1 MNDQRISLTRIIAIN
16 WYGFRQ
22 ILDLSNHTLV
32 AGAFGSGKSALL
44 DLIQYV
50 MLGERWRPNRA
61 AAGSARGRSLVSYC
75 LCDTNTSRDGRGNEP
90 HYTRRTG
97 VTLVGLEFTWP
108 GDGKKQPRRET
119 WAIRLQYAGPTAEPR
134 RTYFM
139 IPARLEWSEIAPD
152 GKMLDEDEFRSYV
165 RREYGR
171 DASGRDCIF
180 AEHRLFRAEMA
191 TPRHLWFD
199 QDQFEKTFPK
209 AIAFELED
217 DVEKFIREFI
227 LEESPID
234 VKEVRS
240 AIGAYRETQARLE
253 QQMDEAAS
261 LRKVCE
267 HHKVYEVAARESAI
281 FNHLALAVEQERL
294 EELVRRHTD
303 ELAALREK
311 HRNDNAEFDTKVA
324 SKERL
329 EVEFREFRLDAG
341 DDELRQKLSE
351 QKTRRDEQRALLEA
365 QRSVRDRLR
374 QLRFRWSNWLKSG
387 AELKLEGLFEAL
399 SIDHSLLERLAAP
412 DEQEGLASIGP
423 LARRFNELFQAIG
436 SLLEPR
442 KRALESM
449 NARVREIAGQLERLE
464 QGEMPGAF
472 PLFQAIKARL
482 AHSSTPPE
490 QLCRLIEV
498 KPEEEEWRAA
508 LELALARNRF
518 AIVTG
523 SAEDYR
529 AALEI
534 LRKRT
539 GSERGVDESLVHP
552 REALQLSANIDSGTL
567 MEKVEICTPNSPV
580 GRVAGQ
586 FTRHLLGRVV
596 AAERV
601 EDLDHCERG
610 ITREGI
616 FKQTPIRRRLRQ
628 PAGFEFTLGKEGLK
642 RLRAELLREQKGL
655 MAERQ
660 VAQGVIESVNQW
672 LDSGFKGG
680 LSETALPD
688 RSAELSRLP
697 KIEQDLN
704 ALKLRIE
711 FLSTPERAGRL
722 VKWESLQTEIIRLSE
737 QIAVLRNDRQEFL
750 RKEKTLQEALD
761 LAQEQFGTTRLSV
774 TESRVALPAG
784 ILDEELSRHFD
795 TFKEEFH
802 TWEQRKTRIAALSAT
817 RHVEATE
824 AKNRRDNERRALVNA
839 VDPHGRPRHPEYR
852 NEADVEEQDNSRWQT
867 RLRDLDQVELEHSK
881 KLVGERK
888 SEWERRLR
896 DQVLNRLNENLT
908 AAERAIR
915 QLRGYLDVR
924 IGLYKYRISQE
935 RDPAYSTM
943 WSLLSSGFEPTDEL
957 LAGARAEDVEQ
968 ALKEVMAAVEAEG
981 SGDARGMSLLDYRNY
996 HRYDL
1001 RMRPADRPDGPEIS
1015 LGRKGR
1021 SLSGGENQAPFFI
1034 SMLAA
1039 FRRVYDL
1046 GGGRSQHLGLVVM
1059 DEAFSKLSGDGV
1071 EDCLELARNFN
1082 LQLLMAFPIDRLG
1095 VMAPFADTVIEL
1107 RKEEKRDSSGFV
1119 VQLDNIPIVLT
1130 PEQVQESVA

>member
-1 MNDQRISLTRIIAIN
+1 M
-16 WYGFRQ
+16 
-22 ILDLSNHTLV
+22 
-32 AGAFGSGKSALL
+32 
-44 DLIQYV
+44 
-50 MLGERWRPNRA
+50 
-61 AAGSARGRSLVSYC
+61 
-75 LCDTNTSRDGRGNEP
+75 
-90 HYTRRTG
+90 
-97 VTLVGLEFTWP
+97 
-108 GDGKKQPRRET
+108 
-119 WAIRLQYAGPTAEPR
+119 
-134 RTYFM
+134 
-139 IPARLEWSEIAPD
+139 
-152 GKMLDEDEFRSYV
+152 MLDEEEFRSHL
-165 RREYGR
+165 RLEYGR
-171 DASGRDCIF
+171 ECIF
-180 AEHRLFRAEMA
+180 TEHRLFRAEMA

-199 QDQFEKTFPK
+199 QEQFEKTFPK

-240 AIGAYRETQARLE
+240 AIGAYRETQSRLE
-253 QQMDEAAS
+253 QQMDEAAL

-267 HHKVYEVAARESAI
+267 FHKLFEVAARDSAI
-281 FNHLALAVEQERL
+281 FKHLALAVEQARF
-294 EELVRRHTD
+294 EELVGRHTG

-311 HRNDNAEFDTKVA
+311 HRNDNAEFDTKVVA
-324 SKERL
+324 KERL
-329 EVEFREFRLDAG
+329 EVEFREFRLDAD
-341 DDELRQKLSE
+341 DDELRQKVSE
-351 QKTRRDEQRALLEA
+351 QKTRRDEQRILLEA

-374 QLRFRWSNWLKSG
+374 DLRFGWSNWLKRG
-387 AELKLEGLFEAL
+387 AELKLEGLAEAL
-399 SIDHSLLERLAAP
+399 SIDDTLLEKLAAP
-412 DEQEGLASIGP
+412 DELDGLACIGP
-423 LARRFNELFQAIG
+423 LARRFNEVFQAVA

-442 KRALESM
+442 KRAVETMS
-449 NARVREIAGQLERLE
+449 ARVREIASHLERLE
-464 QGEMPGAF
+464 QGEIPGAF
-472 PLFQAIKARL
+472 PLFQAVKARL
-482 AHSSTPPE
+482 ANSPTPPE

-498 KPEEEEWRAA
+498 KPQEEEWRTA
-508 LELALARNRF
+508 LELALGRNRF
-518 AIVTG
+518 AIVVG

-529 AALEI
+529 AALEV
-534 LRKRT
+534 LRKRSGT
-539 GSERGVDESLVHP
+539 ERGVDESLIHP
-552 REALQLSANIDSGTL
+552 REALELRADIVSGAL
-567 MEKVEICTPNSPV
+567 VEKVEISGANSSV

-586 FTRHLLGRVV
+586 FTRHLLGRIV

-601 EDLDHCERG
+601 EDLDFCERG

-616 FKQTPIRRRLRQ
+616 FKQAPIRRRLRQ
-628 PAGFEFTLGKEGLK
+628 LAGFEFTLGKEGLK

-655 MAERQ
+655 MAEREI
-660 VAQGVIESVNQW
+660 AQGLVESVNQW
-672 LDSGFKGG
+672 LDSGIKGG
-680 LSETALPD
+680 LSEASLPD

-711 FLSTPERAGRL
+711 FLSTPQRAGRL
-722 VKWESLQTEIIRLSE
+722 AKWEELQKEIIRLSGE
-737 QIAVLRNDRQEFL
+737 IAVLSRDREEFA
-750 RKEKTLQEALD
+750 RKEKKLEEALEF
-761 LAQEQFGTTRLSV
+761 AEEQFEATRLTV
-774 TESRVALPAG
+774 TESRVGLPAG
-784 ILDEELSRHFD
+784 ILDVELSDRLES
-795 TFKEEFH
+795 FKREFN
-802 TWEQRKTRIAALSAT
+802 TWDERKTRIASLST
-817 RHVEATE
+817 TKQLEATE
-824 AKNRRDNERRALVNA
+824 ARNRRNNERLALVNA
-839 VDPHGRPRHPEYR
+839 VDARGGPRHPEYR
-852 NEADVEEQDNSRWQT
+852 NEFDIEEEDNSRWQA
-867 RLRDLDQVELEHSK
+867 RLLELEKVKLEESK
-881 KLVGERK
+881 KLVTERK
-888 SEWERRLR
+888 TEWERRLR

-908 AAERAIR
+908 TAERAIR

-935 RDPAYSTM
+935 RDSAYSTM

-957 LAGARAEDVEQ
+957 LAGARSEDVEQ
-968 ALKEVMAAVEAEG
+968 ALKEVMAAVESDGAA
-981 SGDARGMSLLDYRNY
+981 DARGMSLLDYRNY

-1107 RKEEKRDSSGFV
+1107 RKEEKRDASGFV
-1119 VQLDNIPIVLT
+1119 VQLDNIPVILT